1 MNYEVEVLPVA
12 IGAVVLTIA
21 TLIIG
26 LGIIMMKRVNESIKR
41 ASDAIDE
48 EERVAGGLAERTAGG
63 EGPFRFRRNGFRR
76 S

>member
-48 EERVAGGLAERTAGG
+48 EYSCCDGFETGCECCGCEET
-63 EGPFRFRRNGFRR
+63 RRG
-76 S
+76 